1 MSLTDQ
7 YQRIIDGA
15 LLCLSDHY
23 TRALQS
29 GAIAFRTNAHNLH
42 PGHSS
47 DTAAAATNISSSSSS
62 SDSNRQ
68 PLDFGSIMITETCYI
83 HPVRQTWVHGELHI
97 KASVDFGDNAPFS
110 MEEKI
115 RGSGHEV
122 VAWGRDFRVR
132 LSVWCKGKPGFF
144 RVMHRSVEVEE
155 VEGRVGETRAG
166 F

>member
-1 MSLTDQ
+1 MSPPDQ

-15 LLCLSDHY
+15 LFCLSDHY
-23 TRALQS
+23 ARALQS

-42 PGHSS
+42 PSHSS
-47 DTAAAATNISSSSSS
+47 DTTTATTTSS
-62 SDSNRQ
+62 RQ
-68 PLDFGSIMITETCYI
+68 PLDFGTIMITETCYV

-97 KASVDFGDNAPFS
+97 KASVDFGNDAPFS

-115 RGSGHEV
+115 RGSGQEV

-132 LSVWCKGKPGFF
+132 LSVWCRGKPGFF

-155 VEGRVGETRAG
+155 VEGRVGETRVG